1 MKPRTLLTFAALCT
15 VPFVLV
21 LSNSMLIPVLP
32 KMQRAMDI
40 SLFQAGLII
49 TSFSIPAGL
58 IIPLSGYLSDQY
70 GRKAIMLPSLLIFGL
85 GGVLAGLAALFLKKP
100 FLYILL
106 ARVFQGIGGGGT
118 YQLAMALTG
127 DIFQTEE
134 RSKALGIL
142 EASNGLGK
150 VAAPL
155 LGAASALIVW
165 YAPFFIYGILAFSSA
180 LLVWLVCQ
188 EPRKKKKGEQ
198 FRIYLEHLGQVFAQK
213 GGGLSVCFLAGM
225 LTIFLFFGVLSY
237 FSDILAAEYKIKG
250 FTAGLYIA
258 GPVLAMATT
267 SYLVGTLLQSK
278 LANLLKPAVIT
289 GLILQMV
296 SLVLLAFLG
305 KQQFLLLTAIII
317 LGVGSGILLP
327 ALNMLITSASLKE
340 RGLVTALYGT
350 VRFFGAALGP
360 PAVGLGLGLGPL
372 VMFVA
377 AASGAGLII
386 ALTIFLLDQER
397 LLPKDILKKDGGK
410 ADAG

>member
-32 KMQRAMDI
+32 KMQQAMGI

-58 IIPLSGYLSDQY
+58 VIPLSGYLSDQY
-70 GRKAIMLPSLLIFGL
+70 GRKTIMIPSLLIFGL
-85 GGVLAGLAALFLKKP
+85 GGVLAGIAALLVKKP
-100 FLYILL
+100 YLYILL
-106 ARVFQGIGGGGT
+106 ARVLQGIGGGGT

-155 LGAASALIVW
+155 MGAASALIIW
-165 YAPFFIYGILAFSSA
+165 YAPFFVYGLLAFTSA
-180 LLVWLVCQ
+180 LLVWLVCR
-188 EPRKKKKGEQ
+188 EPPKKKKK
-198 FRIYLEHLGQVFAQK
+198 EHLKTYLGHVGQIFSQK
-213 GGGLSVCFLAGM
+213 GEGLTVCFLAGM
-225 LTIFLFFGVLSY
+225 LTLFLFFGVLSY
-237 FSDILAAEYKIKG
+237 FSDILAGKHHIKG

-258 GPVLAMATT
+258 VPVLAMAIT
-267 SYLVGTLLQSK
+267 SYLVGTLLQKQLS
-278 LANLLKPAVIT
+278 NLLKPAVIT
-289 GLILQMV
+289 GLLLQMA
-296 SLVLLAFLG
+296 SLLLLAFLG
-305 KQQFLLLTAIII
+305 RERFLLMAAIIV
-317 LGVGSGILLP
+317 LGIGSGILLP
-327 ALNMLITSASLKE
+327 ALNMLITSASLRE

-360 PAVGLGLGLGPL
+360 PVVGLGLGLGPR
-372 VMFVA
+372 VMFIA
-377 AASGAGLII
+377 AASGAGII
-386 ALTIFLLDQER
+386 AALTIFLLNEEQ
-397 LLPKDILKKDGGK
+397 LLPEEMLETNGG
-410 ADAG
+410 